1 MIAQLK
7 WKLSRPATDVE
18 HVGRPDRMQRSDG
31 TSGRSAKSAFQNDVM
46 PFANTSPFRGYA
58 SALRFSRQHGM
69 FFVGTCCLGF
79 DGTGP
84 CETGLALF

>member
-1 MIAQLK
+1 
-7 WKLSRPATDVE
+7 
-18 HVGRPDRMQRSDG
+18 
-31 TSGRSAKSAFQNDVM
+31 M

-84 CETGLALF
+84 CETGLALFFDPMESVSRLGGRCR